1 MPTKSHEQ
9 KINQLEEEYC
19 KKGFRCKKNFPLFD
33 PLQNNFAL
41 IDLVCF
47 KDNQARAFEIEVTG
61 KQAVKN
67 AGDLRRFREIFK
79 NAKICQLTT
88 DMGLEDCPDFSVK
101 PKVIVKRAKF

>member
-33 PLQNNFAL
+33 PRQNNFAL

-47 KDNQARAFEIEVTG
+47 KENSARAFEIEVTG

-67 AGDLRRFREIFK
+67 AGDLRRFKETFK

-88 DMGLEDCPDFSVK
+88 DMTLEDCPDFSKKANAV
-101 PKVIVKRAKF
+101 VRRVNV